1 MGRRWNSGLFPPG
14 GRAWGAGTRCSL
26 VVPVNSLGERRA
38 EPSTPTRPSGAPRL
52 SRFKALLRVHP
63 FPAPFPQPWITQLE
77 IMLLPV
83 TSKPTGASAKV
94 NTSSSQFH

>member
-1 MGRRWNSGLFPPG
+1 MPEPSCCLAVPANSP
-14 GRAWGAGTRCSL
+14 
-26 VVPVNSLGERRA
+26 GERRA
-38 EPSTPTRPSGAPRL
+38 EPCTPTHPAGAAAPPVQSTAVSAPS
-52 SRFKALLRVHP
+52 
-63 FPAPFPQPWITQLE
+63 APFPQPWITQLE